1 MEALTTTPQQ
11 PPPAAVGTVL
21 TVLPQKP
28 VLDGYYR
35 TEVDDDGGQRAEWG
49 LRRYVGQVA
58 VGLGVG
64 VESICCEAAEPAN
77 AYVALT
83 RRLYR
88 VPDRDVALFWDGVR
102 GWALGIETG
111 CGEDVLVLAYLGGE
125 QLLAEP
131 DTVVVFAETMLAGRN
146 AGQSGPPVL
155 ALQGS
160 LGSRLADY
168 ARPEVGEPDLGIVSP
183 LTGHAA
189 AQRVLVG

>member
-1 MEALTTTPQQ
+1 MDSLMTTPPLATVATALTVP
-11 PPPAAVGTVL
+11 
-21 TVLPQKP
+21 PQKP
-28 VLDGYYR
+28 AVDGYYR

-64 VESICCEAAEPAN
+64 VESTCCEATAPAN
-77 AYVALT
+77 AYIALT
-83 RRLYR
+83 QRLYR
-88 VPDRDVALFWDGVR
+88 APDRDVALLWDAVR
-102 GWALGIETG
+102 GWALGIESG
-111 CGEDVLVLAYLGGE
+111 CGEGVLVLAYLGGE

-131 DTVVVFAETMLAGRN
+131 AAVVVFAETMLAGRN